1 MNFSLTFEYS
11 PLLLIPAII
20 LAALLSLLL
29 YRKEE
34 RISKNIR
41 IVLFALRFVLFTL
54 LFILLINPIIKHFEN
69 RIEKPAFVIA
79 LDNSS
84 SLGTYLE
91 TEPLEILN
99 NSFQSLKKSALER
112 DISLEIVNLNDEVLD
127 INDSLTFDSKKT
139 DLSSMLKNI
148 DKRYE
153 NRNLSGILLISDG
166 LFNRGV
172 SPLYMQYSNR
182 ISTLGLGDTSTVKDV
197 WINDIQYNEV
207 AFLDNYFPIKVSI
220 QQNGFEN
227 TNVKVQIL
235 SSGTVLKEETLIFKQ
250 NESLKS
256 TNFKVLAKNTGQ
268 QRLRIKA
275 IAQNEDPKRQENN
288 VRDIYLEII
297 DGKDKVLVLSLN
309 PHPDIKAIKDALSK
323 SLNYDVISVSLATEV
338 MPEEKFDLVIMH
350 QIPNLQ
356 NVGNAYVRKFIEKEV
371 PIWFILGPSSD
382 YYNLNR
388 EFKGININAR
398 VRQMDDVNPYIN
410 PDFQK
415 FKLPDNT
422 EQLIPK
428 LPPIEVPFAN
438 FELGEGSEIILY
450 QAVNRINTGKPLLA
464 IQQVSNN
471 KFGMLLG
478 DGLWAWRMHEYSINE
493 NFEFTD
499 ALINKMVQFLSLKED
514 KRKFRI
520 RIKNEDDLYESNTVF
535 FESEIYNDIFEPIFG
550 NKIQMKVRNES
561 GAVTEYNF
569 TNSKDREFGIKGLEP
584 GIYSY
589 NANTEVD
596 NKNYQVKGQF
606 SIRKMEL
613 ELLSSQ
619 ADFNLLKRLAESNGG
634 DFFTSINE
642 ENIDQ
647 ILGNESK
654 GIIHSREVNIDFIS
668 LYWIFFVGLLLITIE
683 WFIRKYSGTY

>member
-1 MNFSLTFEYS
+1 M
-11 PLLLIPAII
+11 LLIPAII

-84 SLGTYLE
+84 SLGTYLQ
-91 TEPLEILN
+91 TEPLEKLN
-99 NSFQSLKKSALER
+99 NSLQGLKKSALER
-112 DISLEIVNLNDEVLD
+112 DINLVIVNLNDEVLD
-127 INDSLTFDSKKT
+127 LKDSLLFDSRKT

-172 SPLYMQYSNR
+172 SPLYVQYSNR
-182 ISTLGLGDTSTVKDV
+182 ISTLGLGDTSAVKDV

-227 TNVKVQIL
+227 SNVKIQIL
-235 SSGTVLKEETLIFKQ
+235 SGGNVLQEEIIKFKQ

-256 TNFKVLAKNTGQ
+256 KDFKVLAKNTGQ
-268 QRLRIKA
+268 QRLRIRA
-275 IAQNEDPKRQENN
+275 TAQNEDPKRLENN
-288 VRDIYLEII
+288 TRDIYLEVI

-323 SLNYDVISVSLATEV
+323 SMNYDVTSVSLATEV
-338 MPEEKFDLVIMH
+338 MPEDKFDLVIMH

-398 VRQMDDVNPYIN
+398 IRQMDEVNPSIN

-415 FKLPDNT
+415 FKLPENS

-520 RIKNEDDLYESNTVF
+520 RIKNEDNLYESTTVF
-535 FESEIYNDIFEPIFG
+535 FEAEIYNDIFEPIFG
-550 NKIQMKVRNES
+550 NKIQMKVKNES
-561 GAVTEYNF
+561 GEVTEYNF
-569 TNSKDREFGIKGLEP
+569 TTSKDREFGVKGLEP

-589 NANTEVD
+589 TANTEVD
-596 NKNYQVKGQF
+596 NKNYEVNGQF

-642 ENIDQ
+642 ESIDQ